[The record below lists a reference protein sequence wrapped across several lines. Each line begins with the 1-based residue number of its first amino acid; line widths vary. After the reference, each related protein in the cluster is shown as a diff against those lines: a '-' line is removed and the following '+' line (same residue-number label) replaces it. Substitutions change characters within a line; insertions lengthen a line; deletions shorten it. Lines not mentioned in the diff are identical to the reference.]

1 MRNCEMMS
9 KDLDKSRD
17 SHRSGIGVMRKLREG
32 LGRTTMIARVELG
45 TSNRACLVRKS

>member
-17 SHRSGIGVMRKLREG
+17 NHRSDVGVMRKLREG
-32 LGRTTMIARVELG
+32 SGRTTMIARVKLS
-45 TSNRACLVRKS
+45 TACLVRKS